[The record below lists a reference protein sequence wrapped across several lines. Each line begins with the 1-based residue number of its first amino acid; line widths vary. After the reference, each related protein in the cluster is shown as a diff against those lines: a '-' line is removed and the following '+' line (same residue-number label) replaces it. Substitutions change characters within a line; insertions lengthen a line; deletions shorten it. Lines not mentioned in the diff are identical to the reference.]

1 MKRVKGFT
9 LIELL
14 VVIAIIAILAAILF
28 PVFSAARRSAWI
40 SGCTSNMKQ
49 FVNAIN
55 LYRGDYNG
63 FLPQANNIWYIDYG
77 NPATLKFNYFD
88 ELFPYMKSTGVA
100 ICPAKPILVIKDSLV
115 NLWYYPPEGGS
126 SQRKPTRWHGAV
138 YTPSMWP
145 WPKGSGGE
153 RRLAHMIWSQGKNLV
168 NPDTLDYWA
177 KYNCRP
183 TEAVMLFCMSG
194 TWSITWDDARIRQ
207 MFPDKIAHGSHERGT
222 PALFADGHVK
232 FVEYDRVGNL

>member
-1 MKRVKGFT
+1 MKRAKGFT

-28 PVFSAARRSAWI
+28 PVFTSARKSAWV

-49 FVNAIN
+49 FASAVS

-63 FLPQANNIWYIDYG
+63 FLPLANNIWYINYN
-77 NPATLKFNYFD
+77 NPATLQYNYFD
-88 ELFPYMKSTGVA
+88 ELFPYMKSTNAA
-100 ICPAKPILVIKDSLV
+100 ICPSKPILAIKDSLV
-115 NLWYYPPEGGS
+115 NLWFYPDG
-126 SQRKPTRWHGAV
+126 KKTRWYGAV

-145 WPKGSGGE
+145 WKKGDSRMGKYSE
-153 RRLAHMIWSQGKNLV
+153 RWLAHMIWSRPGSLV
-168 NPDTLDYWA
+168 NPDSVDYWA

-183 TEAVMLFCMSG
+183 TEAIMLFCMSG
-194 TWSITWDDARIRQ
+194 TWTITWRPDL
-207 MFPDKIAHGSHERGT
+207 FPDEIARGSHDRGT

-232 FVEYDRVGNL
+232 FVEYNRVGNL

>member
-1 MKRVKGFT
+1 MKKLQQGFT

-28 PVFSAARRSAWI
+28 PVLSNARKSAWV

-49 FVNAIN
+49 FMNAVT
-55 LYRGDYNG
+55 LYRDDYNG
-63 FLPQANNIWYIDYG
+63 FLPQANNIWFIDY
-77 NPATLKFNYFD
+77 NKPATLSYNYFD
-88 ELFPYMKSTGVA
+88 ELFPYMKTANVA
-100 ICPAKPILVIKDSLV
+100 ICPAKPILAIKNSLV
-115 NLWYYPPEGGS
+115 NLWYYQG
-126 SQRKPTRWHGAV
+126 QPTRWYGAV

-145 WPKGSGGE
+145 WKKGQDGP
-153 RRLAHMIWSQGKNLV
+153 RRMAHMIWSQGKNLV
-168 NPDTLDYWA
+168 NPDTVDYWT
-177 KYNCRP
+177 KYNCRR
-183 TEAVMLFCMSG
+183 TEAIMLFCMSG

-232 FVEYDRVGNL
+232 FVDYDRVGNL